1 MQSFLFNLLI
11 IAILIAFNAF
21 MAASEIALVSSRK
34 SRLRA
39 LADEGNPSAKR
50 VLALASQPSVF
61 LAAIQVGI
69 TVAAFASSAFGA
81 VTIADTV
88 EGWLDGAPID
98 FIANNASVVALIS
111 VTAVLSYFTI
121 VFGELI
127 PKTLAVSRAES
138 FAMRA
143 IRPLEWLLV
152 ITRPFVAFL
161 TVTSN
166 FFLSA
171 AGSQE
176 RARMPSVTQAELLMM
191 LETAEDEGV
200 VEPMQA
206 DLVEEA
212 LEFPRIVVRSV
223 MVPRVDVIALEAQT
237 SLGDAVNQFFA
248 TGFSRMPVYKET
260 PDDLLGILYFKDA
273 FSLLWNNRERADSQV
288 AEAVRPA
295 YFVPESKP
303 IDELLQEL
311 RTRRTHVAIVVDEY
325 GGMAG
330 LVTLEDLIEELVGE
344 ISDEFDPG
352 YEPIHETDEGR
363 LEVDGRVSIFDLMDR
378 LDLNR
383 QQFGELDAESV
394 GGLIA
399 ERLGRI
405 PAVGDTTKAGPLCFT
420 VSAMDA
426 YRVATVLV
434 DRCEEEGD
442 DGNGNDQKEA

>member
-1 MQSFLFNLLI
+1 MQSFLLNILVIAMLI
-11 IAILIAFNAF
+11 GFNAF

-34 SRLRA
+34 ARLRA
-39 LADEGNPSAKR
+39 FADEGNTSAKR
-50 VLALASQPSVF
+50 VLALASQPSIF
-61 LAAIQVGI
+61 LAAIQVGV
-69 TVAAFASSAFGA
+69 TFAAFFASAFGA

-88 EGWLDGAPID
+88 EGWLEELPID
-98 FIANNASVVALIS
+98 VIANHAGGIALIG
-111 VTAVLSYFTI
+111 VTIILSFFTI

-127 PKTLAVSRAES
+127 PKTLAVTRAEALS
-138 FAMRA
+138 MWI

-152 ITRPFVAFL
+152 LTRPLVAFL
-161 TVTSN
+161 TATTN
-166 FFLSA
+166 LFLR
-171 AGSQE
+171 AGGSHE
-176 RARMPSVTQAELLMM
+176 RARMPSVTQAELLLM

-212 LEFPRIVVRSV
+212 LEFPRILVRSV
-223 MVPRVDVIALEAQT
+223 MVPRVDVAALDAQT
-237 SLGDAVNQFFA
+237 NLGEAANQFFA
-248 TGFSRMPVYKET
+248 TGFSRMPVYKES
-260 PDDLLGILYFKDA
+260 PDDLLGILYFKDV
-273 FSLLWNNRERADSQV
+273 FSLLWTNREKATTPVS
-288 AEAVRPA
+288 EAVRPA

-311 RTRRTHVAIVVDEY
+311 RSRRTHVAIVVDEY

-352 YEPIHETDEGR
+352 YEPFHQIDDGR
-363 LEVDGRVSIFDLMDR
+363 LEVDGRVAIGDLLDR

-383 QQFGELDAESV
+383 QGFGELDAESV

-405 PAVGDTTKAGPLCFT
+405 PAVGDTTEAGPLCFT
-420 VSAMDA
+420 VSAMDS

-434 DRCEEEGD
+434 DHRAQESEDVES
-442 DGNGNDQKEA
+442 EP

>member
-1 MQSFLFNLLI
+1 MQSFLLSLLVI
-11 IAILIAFNAF
+11 LILIAFNAV
-21 MAASEIALVSSRK
+21 MAATEIALVSSRK
-34 SRLRA
+34 SRLRTY
-39 LADEGNPSAKR
+39 ADEGNNSAKR
-50 VLALASQPSVF
+50 VLQIASQPSIF
-61 LAAIQVGI
+61 LAAIQVGV
-69 TVAAFASSAFGA
+69 TFASFFASAFGA

-88 EGWLDGAPID
+88 KGWLEGVPID
-98 FIANNASVVALIS
+98 FVSNHAGGIALVG
-111 VTAVLSYFTI
+111 VTSILSYITI

-127 PKTLAVSRAES
+127 PKTLAVSRAETFS
-138 FAMRA
+138 MRI
-143 IRPLEWLLV
+143 IRPLELLLV
-152 ITRPFVAFL
+152 VTRPLVAFL
-161 TVTSN
+161 TATSN
-166 FFLSA
+166 FFLRA
-171 AGSQE
+171 FGSHE
-176 RARMPSVTQAELLMM
+176 RARMPSVTQAELLLM

-212 LEFPRIVVRSV
+212 LEFPRILVRSV

-237 SLGDAVNQFFA
+237 TLGEAVNQFFA

-260 PDDLLGILYFKDA
+260 PDNLLGILYFKDV
-273 FSLLWNNRERADSQV
+273 FSLLWNNRENDSTPS

-311 RTRRTHVAIVVDEY
+311 RSRRTHVAIVVDEY

-352 YEPIHETDEGR
+352 YEPFHEIDDGR
-363 LEVDGRVSIFDLMDR
+363 LEVDGRVSIFDLLDR

-383 QQFGELDAESV
+383 QQFGDMDAESV

-405 PAVGDTTKAGPLCFT
+405 PTVGDSARAGSLCFS
-420 VSAMDA
+420 VSAMDG

-434 DRCEEEGD
+434 ASCEEEPAE
-442 DGNGNDQKEA
+442 NEQET